1 MYQPFDS
8 MPAHSRLWVYQANR
22 KLTASEKGILED
34 GLKSL
39 CTEWTAHGSPLQTSF
54 TIAHD
59 QFAVIVV
66 DEQVHG
72 ASGCSIDSSVHF
84 LHSLQRDLGL
94 DFFDRS
100 QVAFKDGNDIL
111 TYPFTSIKTL
121 LSDRTLSPET
131 LSFNNAVT
139 TKGDWEGH
147 WLVPVKDS
155 WMARFLPKTPVVG

>member
-1 MYQPFDS
+1 
-8 MPAHSRLWVYQANR
+8 MPADSRLWVYQANR
-22 KLTASEKGILED
+22 KFTGAEKQILEE

-39 CTEWTAHGSPLQTSF
+39 CSSWTAHGAPLHTSF

-59 QFAVIVV
+59 QFVVIVV
-66 DEQVHG
+66 DEQIHG

-84 LHSLQRDLGL
+84 LHGLQRDLGL

-100 QVAFKDGNDIL
+100 QVTFKDGNDIFS
-111 TYPFTSIKTL
+111 YPFNAIKTL
-121 LSDRTLSPET
+121 LSERTLSPEI

-139 TKGDWEGH
+139 TKAEWEAH
-147 WLVPVKDS
+147 WLVPVKES